1 MARELLSKP
10 DGFLTA
16 MINDTEYII
25 ESIKRVATHANLD
38 DRVTNWAL
46 SLRDYGQGNIKR

>member
-1 MARELLSKP
+1 MSKP

-38 DRVTNWAL
+38 DKVTNWAL